1 MLWTLKLSG
10 RVDFWT
16 PTFLGHAKFETK
28 NFSEFFCLQSTVDYC
43 FWSCQIWGQ
52 IFFRNFSL
60 TNSSGL
66 WFFWGGWGSR
76 HQLFL
81 VMPNLRSKSFQNFF
95 LYCMLW
101 TQFYRGGS
109 GPTFFGHTKFE
120 VKKFSELFPLP
131 STLDS
136 EFFGRGFKQKFFWV
150 MPNLRPKIFQK
161 IFLYQVLWSLKFS
174 VRRLIQAP
182 TFFGHAKFE
191 VNNFQNFFIYN
202 APWTLNFSEEGLDT
216 NFFWSCLIWSQK
228 IFRIFSFTKCSGLW
242 IFWRELQEPTL
253 FWSHQIWDQKFFRIF
268 SFTISSG
275 LWIFWRGWGSRH
287 QLFLVMLNLRSNIF
301 RNFFIYRVLWTLNF
315 WEGGLVTN
323 FFWLC
328 HIWGQC
334 NRLHLTNKGSWEV
347 RNLFLAFLSLCS

>member
-1 MLWTLKLSG
+1 MLWTLNLSG

-16 PTFLGHAKFETK
+16 PTFFGHAKFETK

-81 VMPNLRSKSFQNFF
+81 VIPNLRSKSFQNFF

-101 TQFYRGGS
+101 TQFFRGGS

-136 EFFGRGFKQKFFWV
+136 EFFGWGSKQKFFWV
-150 MPNLRPKIFQK
+150 IPNLRPKIFQK
-161 IFLYQVLWSLKFS
+161 IFIYQELWIFQGRE
-174 VRRLIQAP
+174 VREP

-191 VNNFQNFFIYN
+191 F
-202 APWTLNFSEEGLDT
+202 
-216 NFFWSCLIWSQK
+216 
-228 IFRIFSFTKCSGLW
+228 
-242 IFWRELQEPTL
+242 
-253 FWSHQIWDQKFFRIF
+253 
-268 SFTISSG
+268 
-275 LWIFWRGWGSRH
+275 
-287 QLFLVMLNLRSNIF
+287 
-301 RNFFIYRVLWTLNF
+301 
-315 WEGGLVTN
+315 
-323 FFWLC
+323 
-328 HIWGQC
+328 
-334 NRLHLTNKGSWEV
+334 
-347 RNLFLAFLSLCS
+347 